1 MSELQ
6 EKAAD
11 LLEQNALELYR
22 ITDDKE
28 VLDRSLDVAEELRD
42 AAVFETEELDESD
55 HLWVS
60 EGDRVESVN
69 APSWSDGF
77 EVIEVT
83 GIPADEYTI
92 ESEKDGVCTVAEY
105 QWRENFVDGID
116 DDIVVLVT
124 SSNLGA
130 DKEYA
135 YPISQLRPAN

>member
-22 ITDDKE
+22 ITDDKD
-28 VLDRSLDVAEELRD
+28 VLDRSLEMAEALRD

-60 EGDRVESVN
+60 EGDRVEEVDGV
-69 APSWSDGF
+69 SWSRGF
-77 EVIEVT
+77 EVVEVT

-92 ESEKDGVCTVAEY
+92 DTDTCGTCTVARYYWLKNRVHVE
-105 QWRENFVDGID
+105 D
-116 DDIVVLVT
+116 DTVVLVT
-124 SSNLGA
+124 PIDGS

-135 YPISQLRPAN
+135 YPVSQLRPLH

>member
-28 VLDRSLDVAEELRD
+28 VLDRSLEMAEELRD
-42 AAVFETEELDESD
+42 AAVFETEEVDESD

-60 EGDRVESVN
+60 EGDRVEPVN

-92 ESEKDGVCTVAEY
+92 ESEQYGVCTVAEY
-105 QWRENFVDGID
+105 QWRENFVEGID

-124 SSNLGA
+124 SLSS

>member
-22 ITDDKE
+22 LTDDKD

-60 EGDRVESVN
+60 EGDMVE
-69 APSWSDGF
+69 AIDGPSWSDGF
-77 EVIEVT
+77 EVVEVT
-83 GIPADEYTI
+83 GVPASEYMIDT
-92 ESEKDGVCTVAEY
+92 DRYGTCTVAQYYWAKSGLHFE
-105 QWRENFVDGID
+105 D
-116 DDIVVLVT
+116 DVVVLVT
-124 SSNLGA
+124 PVGDS

-135 YPISQLRPAN
+135 YPIGELQPVN